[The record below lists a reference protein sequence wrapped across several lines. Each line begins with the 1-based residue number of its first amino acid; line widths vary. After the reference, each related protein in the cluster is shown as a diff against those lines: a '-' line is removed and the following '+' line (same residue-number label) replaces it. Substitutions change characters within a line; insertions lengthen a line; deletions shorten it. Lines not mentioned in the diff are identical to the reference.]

1 VVAVVVTSVWL
12 TPRLRQAL
20 VGALALAACVTML
33 RDRIATIDQT
43 AAAMIAAGLM
53 LLLPLAAR
61 PWLTRRWF
69 QERALILGTGALA
82 RQIVEELDRRQHGPD
97 LLVGIADDGGVVD
110 PPMRKLLVGPLANLG
125 TLIDDLRPDRI
136 VVALAD
142 RRGRLPVGELL
153 EARVRGVAVDDA
165 VDLYERLTG
174 KLAIESLTPSNLIAS
189 KDFRKSRFDLV
200 WTHALSVVASAV
212 ALVALAPLFALI
224 ALAIKIDSAGPVF
237 FVHARVGMGGRRF
250 NLIKFRTML
259 PSQAVTSEWVGD
271 NGNRITRVGR
281 WLRKFRLDEL
291 PQLFNVIRGDMNLV
305 GPRPHP
311 VSNFEL
317 FRQNIP
323 YYSLRATIRP
333 GVTGWAQVR
342 QGYANNLEEE
352 VEKMRYDLYY
362 IKHMSV
368 WLDLRILVQTVRTVL
383 AGRETVAPQRSTGAS
398 PAPGGDLRWI
408 APPSDRIAA
417 GVRYRSFDPLTLVR
431 PGSTVR
437 SKETRMTSG
446 HASSVGALILLAL
459 VSASAA
465 GGPLQALQV
474 MGSGHATINCAPRL
488 GPSCTVRTTDGAS
501 IATADGVV
509 LLDGSFDI
517 RFDTGTTGTLNG
529 WPAGVQQGLEQG
541 MCFAGSHL
549 GFLTGANGDVLRF
562 VNVGTVCEESSPG
575 SPLQINGTFRITG
588 GDGQFAAAAGVGT
601 MAMSVTRDTG
611 TVFLKM
617 SGTLT
622 Y

>member
-1 VVAVVVTSVWL
+1 MVAVVTSAWL
-12 TPRLRQAL
+12 TPRVRQSL
-20 VGALALAACVTML
+20 IGALAVAASVAL
-33 RDRIATIDQT
+33 LHDRITTVDET
-43 AAAMIAAGLM
+43 AAAMAAAGL
-53 LLLPLAAR
+53 LILLPFAAR
-61 PWLTRRWF
+61 PWLTRGWPH
-69 QERALILGTGALA
+69 ERALILGTGTLA
-82 RQIVEELDRRQHGPD
+82 RQIVEELARRKNGPD
-97 LLVGIADDGGVVD
+97 LLVGIADDGAAVD
-110 PPMRKLLVGPLANLG
+110 PPLGKLLVGPLTSLG
-125 TLIDDLRPDRI
+125 ALIQDLRPDRI

-153 EARVRGVAVDDA
+153 EARVRGVAVEDA

-189 KDFRKSRFDLV
+189 KDFRKSHIDLA
-200 WTHALSVVASAV
+200 WSHALSIVVSAV
-212 ALVALAPLFALI
+212 ALVALAPLLAFI
-224 ALAIKIDSAGPVF
+224 ALAIKVDSPGPVF
-237 FVHARVGMGGRRF
+237 FVHARVGLGGRRF
-250 NLIKFRTML
+250 SLIKFRTML
-259 PSQAVTSEWVGD
+259 PAQAATSEWVGD
-271 NGNRITRVGR
+271 NGTRITRVGR
-281 WLRKFRLDEL
+281 WLRRFRLDEL
-291 PQLFNVIRGDMNLV
+291 PQLLNVIRGDMNLV

-352 VEKMRYDLYY
+352 TEKMRYDLYY

-368 WLDLRILVQTVRTVL
+368 WLDLRILLATIRTVL
-383 AGRETVAPQRSTGAS
+383 AGREA
-398 PAPGGDLRWI
+398 PAPSRITSATPAVTGDVRWI
-408 APPSDRIAA
+408 AAPSDRIAA

-431 PGSTVR
+431 PATVR
-437 SKETRMTSG
+437 TSKETPMRSG
-446 HASSVGALILLAL
+446 HASSVGTLIVLAL
-459 VSASAA
+459 VSAPAA

-474 MGSGHATINCAPRL
+474 MGSGVATTNCGSRL
-488 GPSCTVRTTDGAS
+488 GPNCTIRTTDGTS
-501 IATADGVV
+501 IATSDGVV

-517 RFDTGTTGTLNG
+517 RFDTGSTGTLNG
-529 WPAGVQQGLEQG
+529 WPAGAQQGLEQG

-562 VNVGTVCEESSPG
+562 ANVGTVCEESGPG
-575 SPLQINGTFRITG
+575 SAIQFNGTFRITG
-588 GDGQFAAAAGVGT
+588 GDGQFAAAAGVGS
-601 MAMSVTRDTG
+601 MAMSVALGDG
-611 TVFLKM
+611 KVFLKM